1 MRTVIISGGRIERD
15 FALSFLENETFEQ
28 FIAVDNGLRFC
39 YDNQIKPTWIVGD
52 FDTAAPELV
61 EYYQTQTDIPIRRFN
76 PVKDSTDSQIAI
88 ELALDLG
95 SSEITLLGGTGT
107 RMDHVLGNIQS
118 LMLAKKKG
126 VSCVILDEY
135 NRIQLIDGETR
146 LKKSE
151 QYGKYVS
158 LLPLTTE
165 VTGVDLT
172 GFKFNLTGH
181 TFTSTGSAGFGV
193 SNEIIEDT
201 AEIRVKSGIFVLIE
215 SRDLPKRSE
224 ISEKSNRNSWKHH
237 GNIVKLSKNCGICL
251 CIITKKTGRLACRRN
266 ISAGIDKGK
275 TCCHN
280 TSIKAKAL

>member
-88 ELALDLG
+88 ELALELG

-181 TFTSTGSAGFGV
+181 TFTSTGSAGLGV
-193 SNEIIEDT
+193 SNEIIEDI

-215 SRDLPKRSE
+215 SRDLPKRFE
-224 ISEKSNRNSWKHH
+224 ISEKSNRN
-237 GNIVKLSKNCGICL
+237 
-251 CIITKKTGRLACRRN
+251 TK
-266 ISAGIDKGK
+266 
-275 TCCHN
+275 
-280 TSIKAKAL
+280 

>member
-88 ELALDLG
+88 KLALELG

-181 TFTSTGSAGFGV
+181 TFTSTGSAGLGV

-215 SRDLPKRSE
+215 SRDLPKRFE
-224 ISEKSNRNSWKHH
+224 ISEKSNRN
-237 GNIVKLSKNCGICL
+237 
-251 CIITKKTGRLACRRN
+251 TK
-266 ISAGIDKGK
+266 
-275 TCCHN
+275 
-280 TSIKAKAL
+280 

>member
-224 ISEKSNRNSWKHH
+224 ISEKSNRN
-237 GNIVKLSKNCGICL
+237 
-251 CIITKKTGRLACRRN
+251 TK
-266 ISAGIDKGK
+266 
-275 TCCHN
+275 
-280 TSIKAKAL
+280 

>member
-181 TFTSTGSAGFGV
+181 TFTSTGSAGLGV

-224 ISEKSNRNSWKHH
+224 ISEKSNRN
-237 GNIVKLSKNCGICL
+237 
-251 CIITKKTGRLACRRN
+251 TK
-266 ISAGIDKGK
+266 
-275 TCCHN
+275 
-280 TSIKAKAL
+280 

>member
-88 ELALDLG
+88 ELALELG

-193 SNEIIEDT
+193 SN
-201 AEIRVKSGIFVLIE
+201 
-215 SRDLPKRSE
+215 
-224 ISEKSNRNSWKHH
+224 
-237 GNIVKLSKNCGICL
+237 
-251 CIITKKTGRLACRRN
+251 
-266 ISAGIDKGK
+266 
-275 TCCHN
+275 
-280 TSIKAKAL
+280 

>member
-1 MRTVIISGGRIERD
+1 MKTVIISGGRIDRD
-15 FALSFLENETFEQ
+15 FALSFLENETFDQ

-88 ELALDLG
+88 ELALELG

-181 TFTSTGSAGFGV
+181 TFTSTGSAGLGV

-215 SRDLPKRSE
+215 SRDVPKRSE
-224 ISEKSNRNSWKHH
+224 ISEKSNRNTECNAGLSASRAHFEMEIH
-237 GNIVKLSKNCGICL
+237 GNAMGIL
-251 CIITKKTGRLACRRN
+251 
-266 ISAGIDKGK
+266 
-275 TCCHN
+275 
-280 TSIKAKAL
+280 

>member
-1 MRTVIISGGRIERD
+1 MKTVIISGGRIDRD
-15 FALSFLENETFEQ
+15 FALSFLENETFDQ
-28 FIAVDNGLRFC
+28 WIAVDNGLRFC

-88 ELALDLG
+88 ELALELG

-135 NRIQLIDGETR
+135 NRIRLIDGETR
-146 LKKSE
+146 LRKSE

-181 TFTSTGSAGFGV
+181 TFTSTGSAGLGV

-215 SRDLPKRSE
+215 SRDVPKRS
-224 ISEKSNRNSWKHH
+224 
-237 GNIVKLSKNCGICL
+237 
-251 CIITKKTGRLACRRN
+251 
-266 ISAGIDKGK
+266 
-275 TCCHN
+275 
-280 TSIKAKAL
+280 

>member
-88 ELALDLG
+88 ELALELG
-95 SSEITLLGGTGT
+95 SSEITLLGSTGT

-181 TFTSTGSAGFGV
+181 TFTSTGSAGLGV

-224 ISEKSNRNSWKHH
+224 ISEKSNRN
-237 GNIVKLSKNCGICL
+237 
-251 CIITKKTGRLACRRN
+251 TK
-266 ISAGIDKGK
+266 
-275 TCCHN
+275 
-280 TSIKAKAL
+280 

>member
-88 ELALDLG
+88 ELALELG

-135 NRIQLIDGETR
+135 NRIQLIDGEMR

-224 ISEKSNRNSWKHH
+224 ISEKSNRN
-237 GNIVKLSKNCGICL
+237 
-251 CIITKKTGRLACRRN
+251 TK
-266 ISAGIDKGK
+266 
-275 TCCHN
+275 
-280 TSIKAKAL
+280 

>member
-52 FDTAAPELV
+52 FDTAVPELV

-88 ELALDLG
+88 ELALELG

-181 TFTSTGSAGFGV
+181 TFTSTGSAGLGV
-193 SNEIIEDT
+193 SNEIIEDI

-224 ISEKSNRNSWKHH
+224 ISEKSNRN
-237 GNIVKLSKNCGICL
+237 
-251 CIITKKTGRLACRRN
+251 TK
-266 ISAGIDKGK
+266 
-275 TCCHN
+275 
-280 TSIKAKAL
+280 

>member
-52 FDTAAPELV
+52 FDTAASELV

-88 ELALDLG
+88 ELALELG

-181 TFTSTGSAGFGV
+181 TFTSTGSAGLGV
-193 SNEIIEDT
+193 SNEIIEDI

-224 ISEKSNRNSWKHH
+224 ISEKSNRN
-237 GNIVKLSKNCGICL
+237 
-251 CIITKKTGRLACRRN
+251 TK
-266 ISAGIDKGK
+266 
-275 TCCHN
+275 
-280 TSIKAKAL
+280 

>member
-88 ELALDLG
+88 ELALELG

-146 LKKSE
+146 LRKSE

-181 TFTSTGSAGFGV
+181 TFTSTGSAGLGV
-193 SNEIIEDT
+193 SNEIIEDI

-224 ISEKSNRNSWKHH
+224 ISEKSNRN
-237 GNIVKLSKNCGICL
+237 
-251 CIITKKTGRLACRRN
+251 TK
-266 ISAGIDKGK
+266 
-275 TCCHN
+275 
-280 TSIKAKAL
+280 

>member
-181 TFTSTGSAGFGV
+181 TFTSTGSAGLGV

-201 AEIRVKSGIFVLIE
+201 AEIRVKSGIFVLIAAWRGPC
-215 SRDLPKRSE
+215 SR
-224 ISEKSNRNSWKHH
+224 
-237 GNIVKLSKNCGICL
+237 
-251 CIITKKTGRLACRRN
+251 
-266 ISAGIDKGK
+266 
-275 TCCHN
+275 
-280 TSIKAKAL
+280 

>member
-88 ELALDLG
+88 ELALELG

-181 TFTSTGSAGFGV
+181 TFTSTGSAGLGV

-215 SRDLPKRSE
+215 SRDLPKRFE
-224 ISEKSNRNSWKHH
+224 ISEKSNRNKNILKV
-237 GNIVKLSKNCGICL
+237 GN
-251 CIITKKTGRLACRRN
+251 
-266 ISAGIDKGK
+266 
-275 TCCHN
+275 
-280 TSIKAKAL
+280 

>member
-88 ELALDLG
+88 ELALELG

-135 NRIQLIDGETR
+135 NRIQLIDWETR

-181 TFTSTGSAGFGV
+181 TFTSTGSAGLGV

-224 ISEKSNRNSWKHH
+224 ISEKSNRN
-237 GNIVKLSKNCGICL
+237 
-251 CIITKKTGRLACRRN
+251 TK
-266 ISAGIDKGK
+266 
-275 TCCHN
+275 
-280 TSIKAKAL
+280 

>member
-88 ELALDLG
+88 ELALELE

-181 TFTSTGSAGFGV
+181 TFTSTGSAGLGV
-193 SNEIIEDT
+193 SNEIIEDI

-224 ISEKSNRNSWKHH
+224 ISEKSNRN
-237 GNIVKLSKNCGICL
+237 
-251 CIITKKTGRLACRRN
+251 TK
-266 ISAGIDKGK
+266 
-275 TCCHN
+275 
-280 TSIKAKAL
+280 

>member
-88 ELALDLG
+88 ELALELG

-181 TFTSTGSAGFGV
+181 TFTSTVSAGLGV

-224 ISEKSNRNSWKHH
+224 ISEKSNRN
-237 GNIVKLSKNCGICL
+237 
-251 CIITKKTGRLACRRN
+251 TK
-266 ISAGIDKGK
+266 
-275 TCCHN
+275 
-280 TSIKAKAL
+280 

>member
-88 ELALDLG
+88 ELALELE

-181 TFTSTGSAGFGV
+181 TFTSTGSAGLGV

-224 ISEKSNRNSWKHH
+224 ISEKSNRN
-237 GNIVKLSKNCGICL
+237 
-251 CIITKKTGRLACRRN
+251 TK
-266 ISAGIDKGK
+266 
-275 TCCHN
+275 
-280 TSIKAKAL
+280 

>member
-88 ELALDLG
+88 ELALELG

-165 VTGVDLT
+165 VTGVDLI

-181 TFTSTGSAGFGV
+181 TFTSTGSAGLGV
-193 SNEIIEDT
+193 SNEIIEDI

-224 ISEKSNRNSWKHH
+224 ISEKSNRN
-237 GNIVKLSKNCGICL
+237 
-251 CIITKKTGRLACRRN
+251 TK
-266 ISAGIDKGK
+266 
-275 TCCHN
+275 
-280 TSIKAKAL
+280 

>member
-88 ELALDLG
+88 ELALELG

-224 ISEKSNRNSWKHH
+224 ISEKSNRN
-237 GNIVKLSKNCGICL
+237 
-251 CIITKKTGRLACRRN
+251 TK
-266 ISAGIDKGK
+266 
-275 TCCHN
+275 
-280 TSIKAKAL
+280 

>member
-181 TFTSTGSAGFGV
+181 TFTSTGSAGLGV

-224 ISEKSNRNSWKHH
+224 ISEKSTRN
-237 GNIVKLSKNCGICL
+237 
-251 CIITKKTGRLACRRN
+251 TK
-266 ISAGIDKGK
+266 
-275 TCCHN
+275 
-280 TSIKAKAL
+280 

>member
-15 FALSFLENETFEQ
+15 FALSFLENEPFEQ

-181 TFTSTGSAGFGV
+181 TFTSTGSAGLGV

-224 ISEKSNRNSWKHH
+224 ISEKSNRN
-237 GNIVKLSKNCGICL
+237 
-251 CIITKKTGRLACRRN
+251 TK
-266 ISAGIDKGK
+266 
-275 TCCHN
+275 
-280 TSIKAKAL
+280 

>member
-88 ELALDLG
+88 ELALELG

-181 TFTSTGSAGFGV
+181 TFASTGSAGLGV
-193 SNEIIEDT
+193 SNEIIEDI

-224 ISEKSNRNSWKHH
+224 ISEKSNRNRK
-237 GNIVKLSKNCGICL
+237 
-251 CIITKKTGRLACRRN
+251 
-266 ISAGIDKGK
+266 
-275 TCCHN
+275 
-280 TSIKAKAL
+280 